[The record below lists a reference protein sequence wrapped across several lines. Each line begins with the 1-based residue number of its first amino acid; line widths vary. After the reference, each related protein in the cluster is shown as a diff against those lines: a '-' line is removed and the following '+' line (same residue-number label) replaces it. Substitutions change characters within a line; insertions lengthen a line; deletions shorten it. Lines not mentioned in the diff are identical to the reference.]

1 MKKGDVNLLS
11 VGLRNIYT
19 SRSPLGKAGSFYE
32 SLSPE
37 GLTKIIEKEKFIQD
51 FLNSLVPRKTILVI
65 SEISGSNLIWK
76 DYIFIEVTNIEE
88 RLISVKERSITD
100 KLYHVSA
107 YKYGNSLFTLDEY
120 NKFVV

>member
-1 MKKGDVNLLS
+1 MKKGDINLLS

-19 SRSPLGKAGSFYE
+19 SKYPKDSADSFYE

-37 GLTKIIEKEKFIQD
+37 GLMKVVKKEKFIQD
-51 FLNSLVPRKTILVI
+51 FLNSLIPKETILVI
-65 SEISGSNLIWK
+65 SEIGGSTLIWK

-88 RLISVKERSITD
+88 RLILVKDITG